1 MWNVQKRIEA
11 TGKIFWGG
19 LTFFHNS
26 SFFFTLTFNPRLKSA
41 FWEKSLNSDTKSDLK
56 SEKKVRPIFFFK
68 GALIT
73 FHRVIIFRL
82 LRLFKFH
89 FQIYSMSDQQR
100 NLKMSSVTLNNWIES
115 MLLSW
120 IKVAVSVKGTV
131 WQQLFSFVNIMEK
144 LGRKKITY

>member
-1 MWNVQKRIEA
+1 MYRRGLRLLER
-11 TGKIFWGG
+11 FFGG
-19 LTFFHNS
+19 VWHFFTILP
-26 SFFFTLTFNPRLKSA
+26 FFTLTFNPRLKSA
-41 FWEKSLNSDTKSDLK
+41 FWEKSLNSDIKSDLK
-56 SEKKVRPIFFFK
+56 SEKKVRPNFFFK

-100 NLKMSSVTLNNWIES
+100 NLKMSSVTLNHWIES